1 MEWQLVLLF
10 IFGGLVILMATAMP
24 VAICFMFI
32 NMVGMFVFFGGA
44 AGLEQLIVSVYTSLT
59 TFLLLPVALFIFMGE
74 LMFHSGIAPLLIE
87 TVDKWLG
94 RLPGRLGLLA
104 VSAGTTLSTL
114 TGTSLAST
122 AMLGAVLVPE
132 MERQGY
138 KKSMSLGP
146 ILGSG
151 GLAMMIPPSALA
163 VLCGAIGE
171 ISIGRI
177 LIAIIIPGLL
187 MAILYAAYIII
198 RCWLQPSIAP
208 AYDVIPTPLSEKLLA
223 TVKYILPLGFIVF
236 LVIGVIFIGV
246 ATPSEAA
253 ATGAI
258 GTCILAFVY
267 RRLNLEIVKKATTS
281 TLSITGMLFLI
292 IAGARAFSQI
302 LSYSGASQGLGE
314 LATGLPVAPIVIVIA
329 MQVIILFLGGF
340 MDVVAIM
347 MITLPIFVPVILTLG
362 FDPVWFAVIFLL
374 NIEMAGT
381 SPPFG
386 LGLFVMKGVAPPDT
400 TMGDIYRAALPFLGC
415 DLIAMAL
422 IIAFPELT
430 LWLPGLMR

>member
-1 MEWQLVLLF
+1 
-10 IFGGLVILMATAMP
+10 MATAMP

-44 AGLEQLIVSVYTSLT
+44 AGLEQLIVSIYTSLT
-59 TFLLLPVALFIFMGE
+59 TFLLLPVALFILMGE
-74 LMFHSGIAPLLIE
+74 VMFHSGIAPLLIQ

-122 AMLGAVLVPE
+122 AMLGSVLVPE

-138 KKSMSLGP
+138 KKPMSLGP

-187 MAILYAAYIII
+187 MAGLYAAYIII

-208 AYDVIPTPLSEKLLA
+208 AYEVQPTPLSEKLVA
-223 TVKYILPLGFIVF
+223 TAKHILPLGFIVF
-236 LVIGVIFIGV
+236 LVIGVIFLGV

-258 GTCILAFVY
+258 GTCILALVY
-267 RRLNLEIVKKATTS
+267 GRLNLEVMKKTTTS

-302 LSYSGASQGLGE
+302 LSYSGASRGLSE
-314 LATGLPVAPIVIVIA
+314 IATGLPVAPIVIVIA

-347 MITLPIFVPVILTLG
+347 MITLPTFVPVILTLG

-422 IIAFPELT
+422 IVAFPELT
-430 LWLPGLMR
+430 LWLPRLMH

>member
-1 MEWQLVLLF
+1 LEWQLVLLL
-10 IFGGLVILMATAMP
+10 IFGSLVVLMLTGMP
-24 VAICFMFI
+24 VAFCFMLI
-32 NMVGMFVFFGGA
+32 SVVGMYVFFGGA
-44 AGLEQLIVSVYTSLT
+44 AGLEQLIISICTSLA
-59 TFLLLPVALFIFMGE
+59 TFVLLPVPLFIFMGE
-74 LMFHSGIAPLLIE
+74 LMFHSGMAPLLIQS
-87 TVDKWLG
+87 VDKWLG

-104 VSAGTTLSTL
+104 VSAGTLFSTL
-114 TGTSLAST
+114 TGTSIAST
-122 AMLGAVLVPE
+122 AMLGTVLVPE

-138 KKSMSLGP
+138 KKPMSLGP

-163 VLCGAIGE
+163 VLCGAIAE

-177 LIAIIIPGLL
+177 LIAIIVPGLL

-208 AYDVIPTPLSEKLLA
+208 AYEVSPLPLSEKLTA
-223 TVKYILPLGFIVF
+223 AVRHILPLGLIVF
-236 LVIGVIFIGV
+236 LVIGVIFLGI

-253 ATGAI
+253 ATGVI
-258 GTCILAFVY
+258 GTLILSFFY
-267 RRLNLEIVKKATTS
+267 GRLKWEVIKKTASS
-281 TLSITGMLFLI
+281 TLAVAGMVLLI

-302 LSYSGASQGLGE
+302 LAYSGVSKGLGE
-314 LATGLPVAPIVIVIA
+314 LATGLPVAPIFIIIA
-329 MQVIILFLGGF
+329 MQVVVLFLGGF

-347 MITLPIFVPVILTLG
+347 MITLPIFVPVVISLG
-362 FDPVWFAVIFLL
+362 FSTVWFAVILLL

-386 LGLFVMKGVAPPDT
+386 LGLLVMKGVAPPDT
-400 TMGDIYRAALPFLGC
+400 TMEDIYRAALPFLGC
-415 DLIAMAL
+415 DLIAMVL
-422 IIAFPELT
+422 IMAFPELA

>member
-1 MEWQLVLLF
+1 
-10 IFGGLVILMATAMP
+10 MP

-138 KKSMSLGP
+138 KKPMSLGP

-302 LSYSGASQGLGE
+302 LSYSGASQGLSE
-314 LATGLPVAPIVIVIA
+314 LATGLPVAPIAIVIA